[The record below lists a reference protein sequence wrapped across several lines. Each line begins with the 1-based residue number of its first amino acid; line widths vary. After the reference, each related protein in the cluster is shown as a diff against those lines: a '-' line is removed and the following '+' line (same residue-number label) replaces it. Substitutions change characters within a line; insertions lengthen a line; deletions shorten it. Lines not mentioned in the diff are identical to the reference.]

1 MAIVRPLLSARQFTI
16 LVSVGACPR
25 LASGRRPDR
34 FRSNPPGKEAVV
46 LISDVLRS
54 KGHNVVQIRTADS
67 VALAVR
73 KLAEHRIGALVV
85 EDRWMKLVGVFSERD
100 FVNAIAR
107 DGAAALGFDVEQL
120 MSSPIISCHTTDRI
134 DAALATM
141 TIARI
146 RHLPVIDDGNLKG
159 IVSIGDLVKQRLDE
173 KELEANVLL
182 EISRMRA

>member
-1 MAIVRPLLSARQFTI
+1 M
-16 LVSVGACPR
+16 
-25 LASGRRPDR
+25 
-34 FRSNPPGKEAVV
+34 

-54 KGHNVVQIRTADS
+54 KGSDVVQIRTADS

-85 EDRWMKLVGVFSERD
+85 EDRWMKLVGIFSERD

-107 DGAAALGFDVEQL
+107 DGAAVLGYDVEQL
-120 MSSPIISCHTTDRI
+120 MTSPIISCRTSDRI

-141 TIARI
+141 TVSRI
-146 RHLPVIDDGNLKG
+146 RHLPVIDDGTLKG

-182 EISRMRA
+182 EIARMRA